1 MKKQLKL
8 LKALLYDLIDIIFFL
23 DIHLYIVM
31 KYSFKLYKITI
42 IHTTLLGHHKKKFW
56 VLCFQT

>member
-23 DIHLYIVM
+23 DIYISIVM

-42 IHTTLLGHHKKKFW
+42 IYTTLLGHHKKFW
-56 VLCFQT
+56 VVCFQT